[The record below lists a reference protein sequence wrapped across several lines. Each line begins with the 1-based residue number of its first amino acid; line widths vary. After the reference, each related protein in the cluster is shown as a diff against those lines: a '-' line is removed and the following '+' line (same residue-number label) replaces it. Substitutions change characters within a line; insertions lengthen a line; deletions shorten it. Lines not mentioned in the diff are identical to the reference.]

1 MILGRIL
8 QCDDDDFEDDDV
20 GDDYPGWWWLNWCW
34 KIKAPSDGDH
44 QPSKPF
50 CSKEE
55 LRRRNQNWKGVVLP
69 IWIYVTVYWGDWAN
83 IYRIPRTWLH
93 CTKIMMTMPG
103 IWMNAT
109 FFFLAKSLTCFGS
122 GLWSA
127 DEMIMF
133 TIRFSL
139 HSRPI
144 YHRTRCKHIAGVVSV

>member
-1 MILGRIL
+1 MILRRIL

-93 CTKIMMTMPG
+93 CTKIMIKMPG

-109 FFFLAKSLTCFGS
+109 FFCCEIYDMLWHLGNRKIQSAWPPYKSSYKMQTHSIRGCI
-122 GLWSA
+122 GL
-127 DEMIMF
+127 D
-133 TIRFSL
+133 
-139 HSRPI
+139 
-144 YHRTRCKHIAGVVSV
+144 